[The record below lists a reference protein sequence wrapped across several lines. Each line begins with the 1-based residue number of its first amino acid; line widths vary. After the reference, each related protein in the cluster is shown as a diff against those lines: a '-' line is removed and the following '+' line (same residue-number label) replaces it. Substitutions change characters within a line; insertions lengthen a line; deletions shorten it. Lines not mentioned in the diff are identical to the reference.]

1 MIYHFFIDNAISLQH
16 SLGDTFVVPLL
27 DATKQ
32 VLARN
37 DNFKCPSV
45 QHPSMMATAIIFIV
59 VASGYPQR
67 HSFRNPSQCRPLPP
81 FEVYSF
87 VLRPIDTQTYI
98 HTRIHTHTM
107 SAVELEAAK
116 QRIIDID
123 EHETKPI
130 KLKLTD
136 LRAAGNEPNSMEIII
151 LKVRNR
157 ATGTKKHASH

>member
-1 MIYHFFIDNAISLQH
+1 
-16 SLGDTFVVPLL
+16 
-27 DATKQ
+27 
-32 VLARN
+32 
-37 DNFKCPSV
+37 
-45 QHPSMMATAIIFIV
+45 
-59 VASGYPQR
+59 
-67 HSFRNPSQCRPLPP
+67 
-81 FEVYSF
+81 
-87 VLRPIDTQTYI
+87 
-98 HTRIHTHTM
+98 M